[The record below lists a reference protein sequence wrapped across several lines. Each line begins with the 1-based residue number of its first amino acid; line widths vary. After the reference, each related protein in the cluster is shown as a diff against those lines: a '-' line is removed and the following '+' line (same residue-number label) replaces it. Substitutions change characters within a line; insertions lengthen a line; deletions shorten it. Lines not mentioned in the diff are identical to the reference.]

1 MEIRKML
8 FVTDFEGLWFDA
20 LKSLMGL
27 RSVGL
32 DHVVLLHVIERKVG
46 YYTKEEK

>member
-20 LKSLMGL
+20 LQSLMGL
-27 RSVGL
+27 RDIGL
-32 DHVVLLHVIERKVG
+32 DHVVLLHVIERKVRHFVFIQ
-46 YYTKEEK
+46 